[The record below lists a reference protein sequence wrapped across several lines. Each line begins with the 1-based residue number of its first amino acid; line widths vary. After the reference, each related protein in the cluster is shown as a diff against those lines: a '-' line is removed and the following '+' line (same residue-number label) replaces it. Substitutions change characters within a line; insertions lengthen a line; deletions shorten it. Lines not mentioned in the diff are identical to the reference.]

1 VGDFLFRLLVGVL
14 LLAHQHEGRA
24 AGDREDQHRDDD
36 DDEFFL
42 PPLAGASPSAAS
54 ALAGAF
60 DMLDHSLSHCIVI
73 HHARPTSLE

>member
-1 VGDFLFRLLVGVL
+1 MK
-14 LLAHQHEGRA
+14 A
-24 AGDREDQHRDDD
+24 APPAIARISTATMMMMS
-36 DDEFFL
+36 FFL

-73 HHARPTSLE
+73 HHARPASLE